1 MPGEA
6 TAGTGLGKATG
17 RAGERSEVPEAVVDA
32 GAGEDVKGG
41 LAAAPT
47 ASLGDAKPL
56 LSLECV
62 GVWLLLI
69 LHVGFAA
76 GEID

>member
-32 GAGEDVKGG
+32 GGGEDVREE
-41 LAAAPT
+41 LAAPIS
-47 ASLGDAKPL
+47 SLGDAVPL
-56 LSLECV
+56 LSLVRV
-62 GVWLLLI
+62 GVWPLN
-69 LHVGFAA
+69 LHVGFAT
-76 GEID
+76 GKTD